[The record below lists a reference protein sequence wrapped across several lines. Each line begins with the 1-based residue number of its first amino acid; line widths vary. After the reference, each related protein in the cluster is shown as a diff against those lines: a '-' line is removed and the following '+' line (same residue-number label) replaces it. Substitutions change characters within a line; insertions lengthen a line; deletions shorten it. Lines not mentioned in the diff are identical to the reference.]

1 MSLDADLKKL
11 ADAAIADWPDISF
24 SGQFDAEIR
33 NLYRSHLQFP
43 PSWSEDER
51 EEFIESNAD
60 MAAIQLS
67 DKFDDAIDSTIDQHV
82 RWYGVLPHREDATTA
97 VQAARMA
104 AIYELEFYLAEHSR
118 EIAEIAAHRLGRTVA
133 SMTGCSP
140 ASRRLQAAFKPPRHR
155 RRKRR

>member
-43 PSWSEDER
+43 PSWSQDER

-60 MAAIQLS
+60 MAAIRLS
-67 DKFDDAIDSTIDQHV
+67 DKFDDVIDSTIDWHV
-82 RWYGVLPHREDATTA
+82 RRYGVLPHHDDATTA
-97 VQAARMA
+97 VQSGRIA
-104 AIYELEFYLAEHSR
+104 AIYELEFYIAEHSR
-118 EIAEIAAHRLGRTVA
+118 EIAEIAAHSLGRAVA
-133 SMTGCSP
+133 SMTGCSQ
-140 ASRRLQAAFKPPRHR
+140 ASLRSQASLKPPRHR